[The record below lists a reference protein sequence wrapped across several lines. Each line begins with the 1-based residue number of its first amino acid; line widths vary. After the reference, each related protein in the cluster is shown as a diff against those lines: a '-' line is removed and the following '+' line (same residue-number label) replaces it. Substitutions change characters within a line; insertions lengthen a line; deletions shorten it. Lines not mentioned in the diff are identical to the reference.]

1 MDIVL
6 IRHGESEANLI
17 NQENYSVFTGQWECS
32 LTEKG
37 IEQAK
42 RLKDNSILKGVERYY
57 VSDSLRAQ
65 ETASYFA
72 EKNEIVLD
80 SRLRER
86 SLGEFEG
93 KYVRDIQDQEKYRQY
108 FTNSAL
114 MSFRHD
120 FKVKAP
126 GGENYQDV
134 CNRAES
140 FLCEIRKLN
149 FSKIAV
155 ISHMCTIRCILK
167 LLQNFSEEETL
178 KIKVPQCE
186 PIILYGVFR

>member
-42 RLKDNSILKGVERYY
+42 KLKDNPILKGVERYY

-72 EKNEIVLD
+72 EKNEIVLF
-80 SRLRER
+80 SYLTYVYH
-86 SLGEFEG
+86 SLYT
-93 KYVRDIQDQEKYRQY
+93 KI
-108 FTNSAL
+108 T
-114 MSFRHD
+114 
-120 FKVKAP
+120 
-126 GGENYQDV
+126 
-134 CNRAES
+134 
-140 FLCEIRKLN
+140 
-149 FSKIAV
+149 SKFFGRRNIEDK
-155 ISHMCTIRCILK
+155 SSPM
-167 LLQNFSEEETL
+167 
-178 KIKVPQCE
+178 
-186 PIILYGVFR
+186 